1 MYKLIKTPDQF
12 IIVTDDTIIK
22 EDELF
27 LMGNEVIQNSSLL
40 TDEWCK
46 SKQPKVIA
54 EQNQIDF
61 NGFEDIF
68 GYVDVENFKYFK
80 DRLPFYSRK
89 ENESHDAYLIRISE
103 RSGFEIGFKKS
114 QKLYSNKQFTLED
127 MKNCFFNGGNMKDEQ
142 DWNLYIHS
150 LQHKEWIVEIEQ
162 SNNKIKI
169 TKVINKHNKI
179 PN

>member
-1 MYKLIKTPDQF
+1 MIDINKNYNESNLETMAKMPDNF
-12 IIVTDDTIIK
+12 IDLTVTSPPYDDLRIY
-22 EDELF
+22 
-27 LMGNEVIQNSSLL
+27 N
-40 TDEWCK
+40 
-46 SKQPKVIA
+46 
-54 EQNQIDF
+54 
-61 NGFEDIF
+61 

>member
-68 GYVDVENFKYFK
+68 FKLLTDNISCVSQFYFINF
-80 DRLPFYSRK
+80 
-89 ENESHDAYLIRISE
+89 
-103 RSGFEIGFKKS
+103 
-114 QKLYSNKQFTLED
+114 
-127 MKNCFFNGGNMKDEQ
+127 
-142 DWNLYIHS
+142 
-150 LQHKEWIVEIEQ
+150 
-162 SNNKIKI
+162 
-169 TKVINKHNKI
+169 
-179 PN
+179 